1 MFELKMDN
9 AKYWRDCVES
19 IVSLIDEGSFNIA
32 KDGISL
38 KAMDPS
44 GISMVSFFIPSKAFS
59 KFEVEK
65 PTSIGLNIENLGKV
79 LSRARDDEVLVM
91 KDADSKLL
99 IEFIGKGVRRRY
111 KLPLID
117 VRKNVEKEPNVQFDA
132 SVEVAGE
139 PLKEIIKDAN
149 LISSYISFKAA
160 KDNFTITA
168 HGDSGEL
175 EEVHEPDGTV
185 IKKLE
190 AQKAADATF
199 NLEYLENMVKS
210 CPVGNSISMSLR
222 TNEPIKLSYNIG
234 DATITYY
241 LAPYMES

>member
-1 MFELKMDN
+1 MFEIKIDN

-19 IVSLIDEGSFNIA
+19 IVSLIDEGSFNIS
-32 KDGISL
+32 KEGISL

-44 GISMVSFFIPSKAFS
+44 GISMVSFSMPSKAFS
-59 KFEVEK
+59 KFDVEK

-79 LSRARDDEVLVM
+79 LSRARDDETLIM

-99 IEFIGKGVRRRY
+99 MEFVGKGVRRRY
-111 KLPLID
+111 KIPLID

-132 SVEVAGE
+132 NIEVSGE

-175 EEVHEPDGTV
+175 EEIHESDGNV

-190 AQKAADATF
+190 TQKTANATF

-210 CPVGNSISMSLR
+210 CPIGSPISMALK
-222 TNEPIKLSYNIG
+222 TDEPIKMSYNIG
-234 DATITYY
+234 DATITYF